1 MNLHLGA
8 IVYAIYLPAMA
19 LVTYRVLLFFVNE
32 IIRPKVAIP
41 RRLLALLAALISLGI
56 CSFVTLWTV
65 YKFILVGLLASI
77 LYQITAPKLKET
89 EESPGVR
96 ALLLTTSVLG
106 SYMVLE
112 IFFDLWNLLVVRPL

>member
-1 MNLHLGA
+1 
-8 IVYAIYLPAMA
+8 MA

-32 IIRPKVAIP
+32 IIWPKVAIP

-77 LYQITAPKLKET
+77 LYRITAPKLKET

-96 ALLLTTSVLG
+96 VLLLTTSVLG
-106 SYMVLE
+106 SYVVLE
-112 IFFDLWNLLVVRPL
+112 VFFDLWNLLVVRPL